1 MTKEDVLI
9 DKQVDLFKKALAQT
23 IDDVSEKCIKSDGG
37 VNTKAITVALG
48 SVLGASIASLT
59 SHLPM
64 NDVNRVTSLICDFVK
79 NVCKA
84 NRDELENSSSKK

>member
-84 NRDELENSSSKK
+84 NRDELENSRSKK